1 MNWKVIWN
9 RKHKIKNPNNLKSLL
24 KLNGYESTTSSVNS
38 KEWKKYTQYFIKKYK
53 IGKSTNILDI
63 GCGSGAFLIP
73 FYKKTSNCFGID
85 YSKELIKYCRINM
98 PKGKFIVSEASN
110 LSKLNGKNFDIIFVN
125 SVFQYFKNL
134 NYSKKVLK
142 NIISISNKNTKIF
155 LLDIPDK
162 NKYNNW
168 KNYIINKYSEKHF
181 DSNYSKLKHQ
191 FYQKKMFKDFFK
203 QRNFEVKISDQKL
216 IKKVNSKFRFNVFL
230 KYEKK

>member
-24 KLNGYESTTSSVNS
+24 KLNGYESTTSSINS
-38 KEWKKYTQYFIKKYK
+38 QEWKKYTQYFIKKYK

-73 FYKKTSNCFGID
+73 FYKKASNCFGID
-85 YSKELIKYCRINM
+85 YSTELIKYCRINM
-98 PKGKFIVSEASN
+98 PKGKFIVSDASN
-110 LSKLNGKNFDIIFVN
+110 LSKFNGENFDIIFVN

-134 NYSKKVLK
+134 NYSKKVLR
-142 NIISISNKNTKIF
+142 NIISISNKNKKIF

-162 NKYNNW
+162 SKYKKW

>member
-1 MNWKVIWN
+1 MNWKVIWH
-9 RKHKIKNPNNLKSLL
+9 RKHKIKNPNNLKILL

-38 KEWKKYTQYFIKKYK
+38 QEWKKYTNYFIKKYK

-73 FYKKTSNCFGID
+73 FYKKGSNCFGID
-85 YSKELIKYCRINM
+85 YSKELIKYCKINM
-98 PKGKFIVSEASN
+98 PKGKFIVSDASN
-110 LSKLNGKNFDIIFVN
+110 LSKLNGKNFDMIFVN

-134 NYSKKVLK
+134 NYSKKVLR
-142 NIISISNKNTKIF
+142 NIISISGKNTKIF

-162 NKYNNW
+162 SKYKRW
-168 KNYIINKYSEKHF
+168 KEYIINKFSKKFFE
-181 DSNYSKLKHQ
+181 SSYSKLKHQ

-230 KYEKK
+230 TYEKK